1 MIHPYFKS
9 KPKCLISISY
19 TILSKLLLVSAT
31 SIDLLL
37 TCQCFK
43 QLYQF
48 VCVSQFEMR
57 LFVLYCL
64 HYHHSSHLISTKR
77 KEGPKFGTLWNSQFF
92 ILHKTVSSP
101 TSWPI
106 ISFFLYIHQ
115 QSMCKKIMD
124 SSYIIYND
132 NNNNIIS

>member
-1 MIHPYFKS
+1 MLSQNVIHPCS
-9 KPKCLISISY
+9 KTKMSDIN
-19 TILSKLLLVSAT
+19 ILYNIVQTAT
-31 SIDLLL
+31 SQCYFHRF
-37 TCQCFK
+37 TCKCFK

-64 HYHHSSHLISTKR
+64 HYHHSSLLISTKR

-92 ILHKTVSSP
+92 ILHKTVSP